1 MLNKKI
7 NVDYLHSKGEFL
19 NQVFIKFDIDFGS
32 TLIRKT
38 AYMNAFT
45 KNVIYIYNLLIN

>member
-7 NVDYLHSKGEFL
+7 NVDYLHSKGIF
-19 NQVFIKFDIDFGS
+19 NQVFIKVDIDFGS